1 MVHCVELSII
11 LLYLASKIYQNL
23 HGTESTLRVVEES
36 LAKLGFGAVS
46 SAFGLIR
53 RLTLNLCK
61 TILISTSCILRCLG
75 RRSGSRRMLLF
86 CKSVMKGRYGLSAS
100 ATSQPSLLIDSNPEN
115 IDLDTKGCEASRF
128 LQINRLSLERLLGI
142 GNQSYRESE

>member
-1 MVHCVELSII
+1 MYANERDVGTAVTQSGLKRDEVFVSEYHFYCPLRRVFNHT
-11 LLYLASKIYQNL
+11 LYLASKIYQNL

-61 TILISTSCILRCLG
+61 TILISTSCIPRCLG

-100 ATSQPSLLIDSNPEN
+100 ATSQPSLLIDS
-115 IDLDTKGCEASRF
+115 S
-128 LQINRLSLERLLGI
+128 
-142 GNQSYRESE
+142 SE